1 MTHEVLVA
9 VCDSHMSTNIATV
22 VSRVADDVDDE
33 DELIRLAQ
41 AGDGAAFGRL
51 YDRYLP
57 SIYRYTYSKTSS
69 RSAAE
74 DLTSETFLRAF
85 RAIAR
90 RPRAHLNFAAWLI
103 TIARNVVI
111 DHHRSGWSRL
121 AVVTDEVDP
130 QVDESMGPE
139 QSALASMSTASV
151 RDALTRLP
159 DDQRECLVLRFFA
172 GLSINETAAAMD
184 RTDGAIKQL
193 QFRATNRLRRLIKDR

>member
-1 MTHEVLVA
+1 MSIHTAASVA
-9 VCDSHMSTNIATV
+9 VSGDL
-22 VSRVADDVDDE
+22 DDE

-90 RPRAHLNFAAWLI
+90 RPRAHLNFAAWLV

-121 AVVTDEVDP
+121 AIVTDEVDP
-130 QVDESMGPE
+130 QVDDSMGPE
-139 QSALASMSTASV
+139 QAALASVSEA
-151 RDALTRLP
+151 ALRGALSLLP
-159 DDQRECLVLRFFA
+159 DDQRECLLLRFFA
-172 GLSINETAAAMD
+172 GLSISETAAAMD
-184 RTDGAIKQL
+184 RTDGAVKQL
-193 QFRATNRLRRLIKDR
+193 QFRATNRLRRIIE

>member
-1 MTHEVLVA
+1 MSIHTAASVA
-9 VCDSHMSTNIATV
+9 VSGDL
-22 VSRVADDVDDE
+22 DDE

-90 RPRAHLNFAAWLI
+90 RPRAHLNFAAWLV

-121 AVVTDEVDP
+121 AIVTDEVDP
-130 QVDESMGPE
+130 QVDDSMGPE
-139 QSALASMSTASV
+139 QAALASVSEA
-151 RDALTRLP
+151 ALRGALSLLP
-159 DDQRECLVLRFFA
+159 DDQRECLLLRFFA
-172 GLSINETAAAMD
+172 GFSISETAAAMD
-184 RTDGAIKQL
+184 RTDGAVKQL
-193 QFRATNRLRRLIKDR
+193 QFRATNRLRRIIE

>member
-1 MTHEVLVA
+1 MA
-9 VCDSHMSTNIATV
+9 VCDSHMSTNSATV
-22 VSRVADDVDDE
+22 ATRVADELDDE

-90 RPRAHLNFAAWLI
+90 RPRAHLNFAAWLV

-130 QVDESMGPE
+130 RVDESMGPE
-139 QSALASMSTASV
+139 QSALVSMSTASV

-193 QFRATNRLRRLIKDR
+193 QFRATNRLRRLIKDL

>member
-1 MTHEVLVA
+1 MSIHTAASVA
-9 VCDSHMSTNIATV
+9 VSGDL
-22 VSRVADDVDDE
+22 DDE

-69 RSAAE
+69 RSSAE

-90 RPRAHLNFAAWLI
+90 RPRAHLNFAAWLV

-121 AVVTDEVDP
+121 AIVTDEVDP
-130 QVDESMGPE
+130 QVDDSMGPE
-139 QSALASMSTASV
+139 QAALASVSEA
-151 RDALTRLP
+151 ALRGALSLLP
-159 DDQRECLVLRFFA
+159 DDQRECLLLRFFA
-172 GLSINETAAAMD
+172 GLSISETAAAMD
-184 RTDGAIKQL
+184 RTDGAVKQL
-193 QFRATNRLRRLIKDR
+193 QFRATNRLRRIIE

>member
-1 MTHEVLVA
+1 MSRHTAASVA
-9 VCDSHMSTNIATV
+9 VSDHL
-22 VSRVADDVDDE
+22 DDE
-33 DELIRLAQ
+33 DDLIRLAQ

-90 RPRAHLNFAAWLI
+90 RPRAHLNFAAWLV

-121 AVVTDEVDP
+121 AIVTDEVDP

-139 QSALASMSTASV
+139 QAALASVSEASL
-151 RDALTRLP
+151 RGAISLLP
-159 DDQRECLVLRFFA
+159 DDQRECLLLRFFA
-172 GLSINETAAAMD
+172 GLSISETAAAMD
-184 RTDGAIKQL
+184 RTDGAVKQL
-193 QFRATNRLRRLIKDR
+193 QFRATNRLRRILD

>member
-1 MTHEVLVA
+1 
-9 VCDSHMSTNIATV
+9 MSTHTAA
-22 VSRVADDVDDE
+22 VSNDADDE

-90 RPRAHLNFAAWLI
+90 RPRAHLNFAAWLA

-121 AVVTDEVDP
+121 AIVTDEVDP
-130 QVDESMGPE
+130 QIDDAIGPE
-139 QSALASMSTASV
+139 QAALASVSEASL
-151 RDALTRLP
+151 RGALTHLP
-159 DDQRECLVLRFFA
+159 DDQRECLLLRFFA
-172 GLSINETAAAMD
+172 GLSISETAAAMD
-184 RTDGAIKQL
+184 RTDGAVKQL
-193 QFRATNRLRRLIKDR
+193 QFRATNRLRRLLQEG

>member
-1 MTHEVLVA
+1 MSIHTAASVA
-9 VCDSHMSTNIATV
+9 VSGDL
-22 VSRVADDVDDE
+22 DDE

-41 AGDGAAFGRL
+41 VGDGAAFGRL

-90 RPRAHLNFAAWLI
+90 RPRAHLNFAAWLV

-121 AVVTDEVDP
+121 AIVTDEVEP
-130 QVDESMGPE
+130 QVDDSMGPE
-139 QSALASMSTASV
+139 QAALASVSEA
-151 RDALTRLP
+151 ALRGALSLLP
-159 DDQRECLVLRFFA
+159 DDQRECLLLRFFA
-172 GLSINETAAAMD
+172 GFSISETAAAMD
-184 RTDGAIKQL
+184 RTDGAVKQL
-193 QFRATNRLRRLIKDR
+193 QFRATNRLRRIIE

>member
-1 MTHEVLVA
+1 MSIHTAATAA
-9 VCDSHMSTNIATV
+9 VS
-22 VSRVADDVDDE
+22 DDADDE

-90 RPRAHLNFAAWLI
+90 RPRAHLNFAAWLV

-121 AVVTDEVDP
+121 AIVTDEVDP
-130 QVDESMGPE
+130 QVDDSIGPE
-139 QSALASMSTASV
+139 QAALASVSEASL
-151 RDALTRLP
+151 RGALSLLP
-159 DDQRECLVLRFFA
+159 DDQRECLLLRFFA
-172 GLSINETAAAMD
+172 GLSISETAAAMD
-184 RTDGAIKQL
+184 RTDGAVKQL
-193 QFRATNRLRRLIKDR
+193 QFRATNRLRRIIE

>member
-1 MTHEVLVA
+1 
-9 VCDSHMSTNIATV
+9 MSRHLSASTAAIQT
-22 VSRVADDVDDE
+22 DDDE
-33 DELIRLAQ
+33 QALIRLAQ
-41 AGDGAAFGRL
+41 TGDTAAFGQL

-90 RPRAHLNFAAWLI
+90 RPRAQLNFAAWLV

-121 AVVTDEVDP
+121 AIVTDEVDP
-130 QVDESMGPE
+130 QVDESIGPE
-139 QSALASMSTASV
+139 QAALASVGEASL
-151 RDALTRLP
+151 RGAMTRLP
-159 DDQRECLVLRFFA
+159 DDQRECLLLRFFA

-193 QFRATNRLRRLIKDR
+193 QFRATNRLRRILNDL

>member
-1 MTHEVLVA
+1 
-9 VCDSHMSTNIATV
+9 MSTHTAA
-22 VSRVADDVDDE
+22 VSNDADDADDE

-90 RPRAHLNFAAWLI
+90 RPRAHLNFAAWLV

-121 AVVTDEVDP
+121 AIVTDEVDP
-130 QVDESMGPE
+130 QIDDAIGPE
-139 QSALASMSTASV
+139 QAALASVSEASL
-151 RDALTRLP
+151 RGALTHLP
-159 DDQRECLVLRFFA
+159 DDQRECLLLRFFA
-172 GLSINETAAAMD
+172 GLSISETAAAMD
-184 RTDGAIKQL
+184 RTDGAVKQL
-193 QFRATNRLRRLIKDR
+193 QFRATNRLRRLMQEG

>member
-1 MTHEVLVA
+1 MH
-9 VCDSHMSTNIATV
+9 IATV
-22 VSRVADDVDDE
+22 HTLPTDDHDE
-33 DELIRLAQ
+33 EDLIRRAQ
-41 AGDGAAFGRL
+41 AGDGAAFGLL
-51 YDRYLP
+51 YDQYLP

-90 RPRAHLNFAAWLI
+90 RPRAHLNFAAWLV

-121 AVVTDEVDP
+121 AIVTDEVDP
-130 QVDESMGPE
+130 QVDESIGPE
-139 QSALASMSTASV
+139 QAALASVSEASLRGAV
-151 RDALTRLP
+151 AQLP
-159 DDQRECLVLRFFA
+159 EDQRECLLLRFFT
-172 GLSINETAAAMD
+172 GLSISETAAAMD

-193 QFRATNRLRRLIKDR
+193 QFRAVNRLRRLLSDVR

>member
-1 MTHEVLVA
+1 
-9 VCDSHMSTNIATV
+9 MSIQTSVPTAAIHID
-22 VSRVADDVDDE
+22 VADEDDE
-33 DELIRLAQ
+33 DALIRLAQ

-90 RPRAHLNFAAWLI
+90 RPRAQLNFAAWLV

-121 AVVTDEVDP
+121 AIVTDEVDP
-130 QVDESMGPE
+130 QVDDAIGPE
-139 QSALASMSTASV
+139 QAALASVSEASLRTAL
-151 RDALTRLP
+151 DRLP
-159 DDQRECLVLRFFA
+159 EDQRECLLLRFFT
-172 GLSINETAAAMD
+172 GLSINETAIAMD
-184 RTDGAIKQL
+184 RTDGAVKQL
-193 QFRATNRLRRLIKDR
+193 QFRATNRLRRILKDL

>member
-1 MTHEVLVA
+1 
-9 VCDSHMSTNIATV
+9 MSTHTAA
-22 VSRVADDVDDE
+22 VSNDADDADDE

-90 RPRAHLNFAAWLI
+90 RPRAHLNFAAWLV

-121 AVVTDEVDP
+121 AIVTDEVDP
-130 QVDESMGPE
+130 QIDDAIGPE
-139 QSALASMSTASV
+139 QAALASVSEASL
-151 RDALTRLP
+151 RGALTHLP
-159 DDQRECLVLRFFA
+159 DDQRECLLLRFFA
-172 GLSINETAAAMD
+172 GLSISETAAAMD
-184 RTDGAIKQL
+184 RTDGAVKQL
-193 QFRATNRLRRLIKDR
+193 QFRATNRLRRLLQEA

>member
-1 MTHEVLVA
+1 MPT
-9 VCDSHMSTNIATV
+9 TIATV
-22 VSRVADDVDDE
+22 ATRVADELDDE

-139 QSALASMSTASV
+139 QSALASMSTATV
-151 RDALTRLP
+151 RAALTRLP
-159 DDQRECLVLRFFA
+159 DDQRECLVLRFFT
-172 GLSINETAAAMD
+172 GLSINETAVAMD

-193 QFRATNRLRRLIKDR
+193 QFRATNRLRRLIKDL

>member
-1 MTHEVLVA
+1 MSIHTAASVA
-9 VCDSHMSTNIATV
+9 VSGDL
-22 VSRVADDVDDE
+22 DDE

-90 RPRAHLNFAAWLI
+90 RPRAHLNFAAWLV

-121 AVVTDEVDP
+121 AIVTDEVEP
-130 QVDESMGPE
+130 QVDDSMGPE
-139 QSALASMSTASV
+139 QAALASVSEA
-151 RDALTRLP
+151 ALRGALSLLP
-159 DDQRECLVLRFFA
+159 DDQRECLLLRFFA
-172 GLSINETAAAMD
+172 GFSISETAAAMD
-184 RTDGAIKQL
+184 RTDGAVKQL
-193 QFRATNRLRRLIKDR
+193 QFRATNRLRRIIE

>member
-1 MTHEVLVA
+1 
-9 VCDSHMSTNIATV
+9 MSTHTAA
-22 VSRVADDVDDE
+22 VSNDADDE

-90 RPRAHLNFAAWLI
+90 RPRAHLNFAAWLV

-121 AVVTDEVDP
+121 AIVTDEVDP
-130 QVDESMGPE
+130 QIDDAIGPE
-139 QSALASMSTASV
+139 QAALASVSEASL
-151 RDALTRLP
+151 RGALTHLP
-159 DDQRECLVLRFFA
+159 DDQRECLLLRFFA
-172 GLSINETAAAMD
+172 GLSISETAAAMD
-184 RTDGAIKQL
+184 RTDGAVKQL
-193 QFRATNRLRRLIKDR
+193 QFRATNRLRRLLQEG

>member
-1 MTHEVLVA
+1 
-9 VCDSHMSTNIATV
+9 MSIHTAATV
-22 VSRVADDVDDE
+22 AISGDLDDE

-69 RSAAE
+69 RSSAE

-90 RPRAHLNFAAWLI
+90 RPRAHLNFAAWLV

-121 AVVTDEVDP
+121 AIVTDEVDP

-139 QSALASMSTASV
+139 QAALASVSEASL
-151 RDALTRLP
+151 RGALSLLP
-159 DDQRECLVLRFFA
+159 DDQRECLLLRFFA
-172 GLSINETAAAMD
+172 GFSISETAAAME
-184 RTDGAIKQL
+184 RTDGAVKQL
-193 QFRATNRLRRLIKDR
+193 QFRATNRLRRILD

>member
-1 MTHEVLVA
+1 
-9 VCDSHMSTNIATV
+9 MSTTIATV
-22 VSRVADDVDDE
+22 ATRVADDLDDE

-139 QSALASMSTASV
+139 QSALASMSTATV
-151 RDALTRLP
+151 RAALTRLP
-159 DDQRECLVLRFFA
+159 DDQRECLVLRFFT
-172 GLSINETAAAMD
+172 GLSINETAVAMD

-193 QFRATNRLRRLIKDR
+193 QFRATNRLRRLIKDL

>member
-1 MTHEVLVA
+1 
-9 VCDSHMSTNIATV
+9 MSTTVATV
-22 VSRVADDVDDE
+22 AHAVDHAVADDLDDE

-90 RPRAHLNFAAWLI
+90 RPRAHLNFAAWLV

-130 QVDESMGPE
+130 RVDESMGPE
-139 QSALASMSTASV
+139 QSALASMSTASI
-151 RDALTRLP
+151 RDALTQLP
-159 DDQRECLVLRFFA
+159 DDQRECLVLRFFT

-193 QFRATNRLRRLIKDR
+193 QFRATNRLRRLIKDL

>member
-1 MTHEVLVA
+1 MSIHTATSVA
-9 VCDSHMSTNIATV
+9 VS
-22 VSRVADDVDDE
+22 DDLDDE

-41 AGDGAAFGRL
+41 AGDAAAFGRL

-90 RPRAHLNFAAWLI
+90 RPRAHLNFAAWLV

-121 AVVTDEVDP
+121 AIVTDEIDP
-130 QVDESMGPE
+130 RVDESVGPE
-139 QSALASMSTASV
+139 QAALASVSEASL
-151 RDALTRLP
+151 RGALSLLP
-159 DDQRECLVLRFFA
+159 DDQRECLLLRFFA
-172 GLSINETAAAMD
+172 GLSISETAAAMD
-184 RTDGAIKQL
+184 RTDGAVKQL
-193 QFRATNRLRRLIKDR
+193 QFRATNRLRRIIG

>member
-1 MTHEVLVA
+1 MSIHTAATVA
-9 VCDSHMSTNIATV
+9 VTGDL
-22 VSRVADDVDDE
+22 DDE

-90 RPRAHLNFAAWLI
+90 RPRAHLNFAAWLV

-121 AVVTDEVDP
+121 AIVTDEVDP
-130 QVDESMGPE
+130 QVDESIGPE
-139 QSALASMSTASV
+139 QAALASVSEASL
-151 RDALTRLP
+151 RSALSRLP
-159 DDQRECLVLRFFA
+159 DDQRECLLLRFFA
-172 GLSINETAAAMD
+172 GLSISETAAAMD
-184 RTDGAIKQL
+184 RTDGAVKQL
-193 QFRATNRLRRLIKDR
+193 QFRATNRLRRIIDRVLE